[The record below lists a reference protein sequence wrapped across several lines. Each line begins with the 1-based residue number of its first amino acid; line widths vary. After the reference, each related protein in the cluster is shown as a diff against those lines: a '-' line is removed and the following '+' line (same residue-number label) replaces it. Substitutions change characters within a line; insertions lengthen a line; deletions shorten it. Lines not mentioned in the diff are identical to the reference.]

1 MRWIGSFI
9 EWRRIYLRLNARI
22 MTNKMPIFVRFCD
35 TCEVNAFQSHVYVC
49 RYNLSCLC
57 CLLASF
63 ACSLSC
69 SCSLNPITL
78 IRVSEIVW
86 AGFFSA
92 LTCFCVTFDWI
103 VLLRAA
109 NRLWNK
115 IISRLCT
122 QINGVNQPHII
133 TYEHTTVTATSEKRN
148 FVNQF
153 SISKRDFRSYWNV
166 SAAAARRSTKTK
178 NSKKMLTTCKC

>member
-122 QINGVNQPHII
+122 HNEMVSTN
-133 TYEHTTVTATSEKRN
+133 HTSSHTSILRLLLLRKN
-148 FVNQF
+148 VISSIKF
-153 SISKRDFRSYWNV
+153 SISKRDFRSYWIV
-166 SAAAARRSTKTK
+166 SAAAARRKQKTRR
-178 NSKKMLTTCKC
+178 KC

>member
-63 ACSLSC
+63 ACSL
-69 SCSLNPITL
+69 NPITL

-122 QINGVNQPHII
+122 HNEMVSTNHTSSHTSILRLLLLRKNAISSINFRYQNVIFDHI
-133 TYEHTTVTATSEKRN
+133 EM
-148 FVNQF
+148 
-153 SISKRDFRSYWNV
+153 FRLV
-166 SAAAARRSTKTK
+166 AAQKQKTRR
-178 NSKKMLTTCKC
+178 KC